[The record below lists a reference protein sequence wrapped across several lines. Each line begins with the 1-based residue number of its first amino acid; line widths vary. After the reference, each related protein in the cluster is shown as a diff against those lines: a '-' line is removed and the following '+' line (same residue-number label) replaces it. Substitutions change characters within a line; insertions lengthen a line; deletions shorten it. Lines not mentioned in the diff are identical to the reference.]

1 MSKQTSKQ
9 QICSILNQL
18 QENTNLTI
26 KDVEF
31 GNTYFVFESK
41 EQDTICHFHIKE
53 IPGFKFAIWNINR
66 FDTLEYQ
73 KKHNITLW
81 SDFYRIDS
89 TSKFIFFTQYKKYID
104 KFKPSQSSFVTG
116 ITGFDYRRSKN
127 TFKWNLDDIED
138 ILIFMKK
145 HPIKA
150 AYYVPHRIEMI
161 WDQSSDIKIL
171 YSYIKDNIEYY
182 YNELKKKFEIHR
194 LHFKC
199 KRLLKSLKYF
209 NALLIDKACWSPRMH
224 IELRY
229 KDNIEIDSRKY
240 EKEYAKIYNFVNKN
254 YMKVTCNFWQGES
267 SDGDEKSDLKFK
279 KSFRDLVV
287 RYKYNIDI
295 DEDEKLIFKNF

>member
-1 MSKQTSKQ
+1 MKKQTSKQ

-18 QENTNLTI
+18 YENTNLNI

-66 FDTLEYQ
+66 FDTLDYQ

-81 SDFYRIDS
+81 SDFYKIDS
-89 TSKFIFFTQYKKYID
+89 TSKFIFFTQSKKYID

-116 ITGFDYRRSKN
+116 ITAFDYRRSKN

-150 AYYVPHRIEMI
+150 AYYVPRRIEMI
-161 WDQSSDIKIL
+161 WDQSSDIKIF

-182 YNELKKKFEIHR
+182 FHKFKTRFKFYR
-194 LHFKC
+194 LQTKC
-199 KRLLKSLKYF
+199 KRILKSLKYF
-209 NALLIDKACWSPRMH
+209 NALLIDRPSWSPRLN

-229 KDNIEIDSRKY
+229 KDNIDIESKGY
-240 EKEYAKIYNFVNKN
+240 EKEYRKLYNFITKHYVDID
-254 YMKVTCNFWQGES
+254 YRFWQNEYNES
-267 SDGDEKSDLKFK
+267 DKKDDLILKKHFK
-279 KSFRDLVV
+279 DLTFN
-287 RYKYNIDI
+287 YKYKVNI